1 MGELKQHQLPMTIDE
16 QIENLKSLG
25 LIIENEEYAKKIL
38 NDISY
43 FRLIKAYSLG
53 FKPKNGKYEEGVTFE
68 QIVELYLFNANFRQ
82 VTFAEIEKI
91 EVNVRCRIANYFAE
105 VYGVLGYMEPQNFVD
120 EEYHRAFMADIEE
133 EVRRNSKA
141 PFVRNFKTNYAGGN
155 LPIYALVEVFSFGTL
170 SKFYKNMKNADK
182 KAVAKSFGIGYTYL
196 ESWLE
201 SISYVRNVCAH
212 YGRLYNAKL
221 SKTPI
226 LYKEYTQAGIG
237 NNRMFGVL
245 LCMKQILKND
255 KHWNL
260 YVDQIELLIDK
271 YEKVDVIAKANYEQA
286 DVSVNHEEYEK
297 GVSSREVQT
306 GESEPTKV
314 DILIKAANGDVAT
327 YTLEI
332 YKENSNNNLKQV
344 TVDGNKATLSKTE
357 NDTYEYTLDKI
368 VDKVTIG
375 AIAE

>member
-1 MGELKQHQLPMTIDE
+1 MGELKQHPLPMTIDE

-53 FKPKNGKYEEGVTFE
+53 FEPKNGKYEEGVTFE

-133 EVRRNSKA
+133 EVRRNSK
-141 PFVRNFKTNYAGGN
+141 
-155 LPIYALVEVFSFGTL
+155 
-170 SKFYKNMKNADK
+170 
-182 KAVAKSFGIGYTYL
+182 
-196 ESWLE
+196 
-201 SISYVRNVCAH
+201 
-212 YGRLYNAKL
+212 
-221 SKTPI
+221 TPI

-271 YEKVDVIAKANYEQA
+271 YEKVDVKTMGFPDDWKKLLEQ
-286 DVSVNHEEYEK
+286 K
-297 GVSSREVQT
+297 
-306 GESEPTKV
+306 
-314 DILIKAANGDVAT
+314 
-327 YTLEI
+327 
-332 YKENSNNNLKQV
+332 
-344 TVDGNKATLSKTE
+344 
-357 NDTYEYTLDKI
+357 
-368 VDKVTIG
+368 
-375 AIAE
+375 

>member
-1 MGELKQHQLPMTIDE
+1 MGELKQHPLPMTIDE
-16 QIENLKSLG
+16 QIENLKSLD

-141 PFVRNFKTNYAGGN
+141 P
-155 LPIYALVEVFSFGTL
+155 
-170 SKFYKNMKNADK
+170 
-182 KAVAKSFGIGYTYL
+182 
-196 ESWLE
+196 
-201 SISYVRNVCAH
+201 
-212 YGRLYNAKL
+212 
-221 SKTPI
+221 I

-255 KHWNL
+255 KHWNI

-271 YEKVDVIAKANYEQA
+271 YEKVDVKTMGFPDDWKKLLEQ
-286 DVSVNHEEYEK
+286 K
-297 GVSSREVQT
+297 
-306 GESEPTKV
+306 
-314 DILIKAANGDVAT
+314 
-327 YTLEI
+327 
-332 YKENSNNNLKQV
+332 
-344 TVDGNKATLSKTE
+344 
-357 NDTYEYTLDKI
+357 
-368 VDKVTIG
+368 
-375 AIAE
+375 

>member
-1 MGELKQHQLPMTIDE
+1 MGELKQHPLPMTIDE

-226 LYKEYTQAGIG
+226 LYKEY
-237 NNRMFGVL
+237 
-245 LCMKQILKND
+245 KQG
-255 KHWNL
+255 
-260 YVDQIELLIDK
+260 EL
-271 YEKVDVIAKANYEQA
+271 
-286 DVSVNHEEYEK
+286 
-297 GVSSREVQT
+297 
-306 GESEPTKV
+306 
-314 DILIKAANGDVAT
+314 
-327 YTLEI
+327 
-332 YKENSNNNLKQV
+332 EN
-344 TVDGNKATLSKTE
+344 
-357 NDTYEYTLDKI
+357 
-368 VDKVTIG
+368 
-375 AIAE
+375 